1 MRNDGPAESLP
12 RGSHRSALVGPACL
26 VPQGVRAGSQG
37 STESK
42 LCSQI
47 QDETSTFMAHADHT
61 LSGSGGPTVEGP
73 SVRSSASPDVHGAV
87 PSADVHRKSELF
99 TRILGLLHRKDAVI
113 AQRHTI
119 LRQPAPIQPQPSVV
133 LACAKCDFDYT
144 VTRIVVGGRTAFV
157 WTCECG
163 SRFIPPGG
171 PESFSLVRP

>member
-1 MRNDGPAESLP
+1 
-12 RGSHRSALVGPACL
+12 
-26 VPQGVRAGSQG
+26 
-37 STESK
+37 
-42 LCSQI
+42 
-47 QDETSTFMAHADHT
+47 MAHADHT

-119 LRQPAPIQPQPSVV
+119 LRQPAPIQPEPPSVV

-144 VTRIVVGGRTAFV
+144 VTRLVVGGRTAFV